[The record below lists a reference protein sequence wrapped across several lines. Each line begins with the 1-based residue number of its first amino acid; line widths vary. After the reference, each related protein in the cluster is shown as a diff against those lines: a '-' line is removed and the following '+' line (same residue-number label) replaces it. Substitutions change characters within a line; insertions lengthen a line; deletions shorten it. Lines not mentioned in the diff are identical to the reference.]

1 MLYWVAVF
9 CVIALVA
16 AALGL
21 GGLAG
26 TSIGIAQILLAV
38 FLVLAALAMAGR
50 ALRCCVAGESLEGH
64 WAVLVMMDL
73 R

>member
-26 TSIGIAQILLAV
+26 TSIGIAQILLVV

-50 ALRCCVAGESLEGH
+50 ALRC
-64 WAVLVMMDL
+64 
-73 R
+73 